1 METSVLFANKGRC
14 VSCCVLA
21 IQIRN
26 IQQTEACYCGLEPH
40 FLSTDV
46 EGILVAKLASFAETF
61 MLSAVMTSANVYRT
75 LCRNHNIRQ

>member
-1 METSVLFANKGRC
+1 MEISVLFANKGRC

-21 IQIRN
+21 MQIRN
-26 IQQTEACYCGLEPH
+26 IQETDAYYCGLEPQ

-46 EGILVAKLASFAETF
+46 EGILVAKLARFAETF
-61 MLSAVMTSANVYRT
+61 MLSAVVISANVYRT